1 MQRISTSMATAF
13 WNRVGS
19 ALQPVL
25 KLADA
30 TRITGKIPLGK
41 AVLPV
46 PQQPH
51 AASSKPEIDSMLHRL
66 QANKLNWVQV
76 DANERAD
83 LLSACLKNM
92 IALAPEMARVGTVA
106 KGSYEGGIGDEM

>member
-1 MQRISTSMATAF
+1 
-13 WNRVGS
+13 
-19 ALQPVL
+19 
-25 KLADA
+25 
-30 TRITGKIPLGK
+30 
-41 AVLPV
+41 
-46 PQQPH
+46 
-51 AASSKPEIDSMLHRL
+51 MLHRL